1 MFRVPLNKLYELV
14 GSCQYNEES
23 DFCPVL
29 VKVQDK
35 KVIEFNGGK
44 RFLLQVWDRNG
55 QMVFERPLDEPVTNW
70 NISGDTFVFQERS
83 DSPTIYVVQ
92 VQSGVTPIVFK
103 FNLPKEVIAG
113 QIDRYYNATLGKIV
127 SVEEDKTENDEKEST
142 EQAQS
147 GNSGDRT
154 SQPILPS
161 DQEHPIAPLLKGGK
175 ESQRMGADDADNKL
189 SVYQMHKN

>member
-1 MFRVPLNKLYELV
+1 M
-14 GSCQYNEES
+14 
-23 DFCPVL
+23 
-29 VKVQDK
+29 
-35 KVIEFNGGK
+35 
-44 RFLLQVWDRNG
+44 
-55 QMVFERPLDEPVTNW
+55 
-70 NISGDTFVFQERS
+70 
-83 DSPTIYVVQ
+83 
-92 VQSGVTPIVFK
+92 FK

-161 DQEHPIAPLLKGGK
+161 DQEHPIAPLLDGGK
-175 ESQRMGADDADNKL
+175 ASKSIGADVADKKL
-189 SVYQMHKN
+189 SVYQMHKS